1 VTRSGDDSRTWE
13 ETAVC
18 TTSRARVRCN
28 CRRPEGRHY
37 RRSNT
42 RTSIAAALLAAGLAG
57 ACGEKTPA
65 AAPPPPEVLV
75 AEVVRRDVAVPM
87 ELVGQAK
94 GSQDVEIRAR
104 VEGFLEAVS
113 FAEGTLV
120 RKGQVLYRIDPKPL
134 QASLANAKAELA
146 TWEARLVKTQNDVK
160 RLRPLAEKQ
169 AVSAQELDNAVSAE
183 DAARAQV
190 DASKAAVERASLDLG
205 YTDVV
210 SPVDGLAGTTLVK
223 AGALVGRGEST
234 LLTTV
239 SQIDPILFR
248 AGISEAEYLR
258 IARRADEIRA
268 QHKGMKIPVEL
279 LLADGSMHPHKGY
292 LEAVERAVDPT
303 TGTLMLQ
310 FSFPNPGGLIRPGQY
325 GRARSVIDSRKDA
338 MLVPQRAV
346 QELQNQ
352 YSVGVVG
359 SDNKV
364 AFKTVTVGPRVGSLW
379 IIDSG
384 LDGNERVVVEGLQR
398 LREGTVVSAKP
409 APPSP
414 EGTGQPEPAAV
425 PAGGG
430 H

>member
-1 VTRSGDDSRTWE
+1 
-13 ETAVC
+13 VC
-18 TTSRARVRCN
+18 STSRARVSCN
-28 CRRPEGRHY
+28 RGRPEGRHHSGRPEG
-37 RRSNT
+37 RRYTGTSK
-42 RTSIAAALLAAGLAG
+42 RTSIAAALLATGLLAG
-57 ACGEKTPA
+57 ACGETKPA

-75 AEVVRRDVAVPM
+75 SEVVRRDVPVPM

-104 VEGFLEAVS
+104 VEGFLESVE

-134 QASLANAKAELA
+134 QATLANAKADLA

-169 AVSAQELDNAVSAE
+169 AVSAQELDNAVSAQ
-183 DAARAQV
+183 DAASAQV

-205 YTDVV
+205 YTSVL
-210 SPVDGLAGTTLVK
+210 SPVDGLAGTTQVK

-239 SQIDPILFR
+239 SQVDPILFR

-268 QHKGMKIPVEL
+268 QNKAQKIPIEL
-279 LLADGSMHPHKGY
+279 LLADGSVHPHKGS

-310 FSFPNPGGLIRPGQY
+310 FTFANPGGLIRPGQY
-325 GRARSVIDSRKDA
+325 GRTRFVIDSKSNA

-346 QELQNQ
+346 QEMQNL
-352 YSVGVVG
+352 YSVAVVG

-364 AFKTVTVGPRVGSLW
+364 AFKTVTMGPRLGSLW
-379 IIDSG
+379 VVESG
-384 LDGNERVVVEGLQR
+384 LQGNERVVVAGLQR
-398 LREGTVVSAKP
+398 LREGSVVTPKA

-414 EGTGQPEPAAV
+414 EGSGQPEPAA
-425 PAGGG
+425 GGG